1 MGIGRPAAAAVDRI
15 ASPTEGPL
23 YFDANGD
30 GHNKLTLPAAIRQ
43 ARYENNWD
51 NAQNEEQKHP
61 LKGIFRLNDIDP
73 ATVPRKDAGTNFFV
87 LFLKV
92 THIHTHTHTLIPP
105 VYFLYQVTKSLYT
118 SYRFMHTD
126 FRDFWLQA
134 PRPLNLRASMSKEQG
149 VTVKGHG
156 VNVSRTQS
164 LPLGSLCRET
174 ICRLSPGFSPGFS
187 PGISA
192 VSQWYLGPRLSR
204 SFFWGITY
212 NEDHCS

>member
-1 MGIGRPAAAAVDRI
+1 MHTHTHICTHTHTHTHTHRNTVGIGRPAAAAVDRI

-87 LFLKV
+87 
-92 THIHTHTHTLIPP
+92 
-105 VYFLYQVTKSLYT
+105 
-118 SYRFMHTD
+118 
-126 FRDFWLQA
+126 
-134 PRPLNLRASMSKEQG
+134 
-149 VTVKGHG
+149 
-156 VNVSRTQS
+156 
-164 LPLGSLCRET
+164 
-174 ICRLSPGFSPGFS
+174 
-187 PGISA
+187 
-192 VSQWYLGPRLSR
+192 
-204 SFFWGITY
+204 FF
-212 NEDHCS
+212 